1 MQAVTEC
8 TKKPLAVRN
17 KSGIIEILM
26 TVWGYALLVLWTL
39 FGILVFPFLFT
50 LGLLLLRRSAAQLMR
65 LFIWLYG
72 RGWLVLMSPFVR
84 FRRAGMDR
92 IRPGKPCLLVVN
104 HLSFFDTYCMAL
116 LPAHDITFAVR
127 SWPFQMFWYSSF
139 MRLARYLDV
148 EGDSWEQT
156 LNKCRDAFAAGG
168 TVLFFPEGHRS
179 RDGRLQRFYS
189 GGFKAAVAI
198 GVPLVPL
205 CITGTDRLLPPGRRT
220 MRPCQVTLRA
230 LEPIETAAFG
240 GEDGHIRLRKLV
252 KQRMASALAEMRGAD
267 CPVEAVLAGEPDDE

>member
-1 MQAVTEC
+1 MQGVADCRQKLVAEQE
-8 TKKPLAVRN
+8 KPGMLEV
-17 KSGIIEILM
+17 LL

-39 FGILVFPFLFT
+39 FGILVFPVLFGLALVFL
-50 LGLLLLRRSAAQLMR
+50 RCPADQLMR
-65 LFIWLYG
+65 RFIWLYG
-72 RGWLVLMSPFVR
+72 RGWLVFMSPFVR
-84 FRRAGMDR
+84 FRRENMAL
-92 IRPGKPCLLVVN
+92 IKPGQPCLLVVN

-116 LPAHDITFAVR
+116 LPVHDITFAVR
-127 SWPFQMFWYSSF
+127 SWPFHMFWYSTF

-156 LNKCRDAFAAGG
+156 LSNCRSAFAAGG

-189 GGFKAAVAI
+189 GGFKAALAT
-198 GVPLVPL
+198 GVPVVPL

-220 MRPCQVTLRA
+220 LRPCRVTLRA
-230 LEPIETAAFG
+230 LEPIETAQFA

-252 KQRMASALAEMRGAD
+252 KRRMAIALAEMRGEERPAETVLTTE
-267 CPVEAVLAGEPDDE
+267 VEDD